1 MRCGR
6 SVRLRVW
13 TLLFGAFFPSP
24 SPALELLTRIGPRT
38 IAVDAVPAGGPAV
51 APLPAVATP
60 LVAAP
65 IARAEAPKPS
75 SAGRS
80 LAEASSLQ
88 SVFNGVEMRVVFD
101 GDAGDAAWQRD
112 VGGQP
117 WLSENATVIGFD
129 LLSPKVYAGGYPAV
143 TPKDGVGRTVLA
155 DAEHP
160 LFPRPAT
167 VDLVHVG
174 FMDMDSLAEKLD
186 LAPDWPRRLRQ
197 YAGLV
202 KEGGYLMMAHSQDYA
217 GCFSGNKDIRQTLEE
232 AILKIGGWARVAV
245 FDQARLPGD
254 YPVTTWWRRSSGSG
268 NNFLLVFQK
277 KPAP

>member
-1 MRCGR
+1 M
-6 SVRLRVW
+6 
-13 TLLFGAFFPSP
+13 A
-24 SPALELLTRIGPRT
+24 A
-38 IAVDAVPAGGPAV
+38 
-51 APLPAVATP
+51 P

-65 IARAEAPKPS
+65 IARSEVLKPAP
-75 SAGRS
+75 AARS
-80 LAEASSLQ
+80 LAEARSLQ
-88 SVFNGVEMRVVFD
+88 SVFDGVKMRVVFD

-129 LLSPKVYAGGYPAV
+129 LLSPKVYAGDYPTV
-143 TPKDGVGRTVLA
+143 TPKDWIGRTVLA

-160 LFPRPAT
+160 LFPRPGA

-186 LAPDWPRRLRQ
+186 LVPDWPRRLRQ

-217 GCFSGNKDIRQTLEE
+217 GCFSGKKDIREMLEE
-232 AILKIGGWARVAV
+232 AVLTIGGWARVAV
-245 FDQARLPGD
+245 FEQTQMPGD
-254 YPVTTWWRRSSGSG
+254 YPVTTWWHRSSGSG
-268 NNFLLVFQK
+268 KNFLLVFQK
-277 KPAP
+277 QPAQ